1 MASKVVET
9 PEKEFEN
16 ITRSLNFISSRLA
29 FHGMRINANHAIM
42 NSLIQNVKTL
52 VLEAKEDH
60 FKNTRFVPASAWL
73 EKSLV
78 RLQLECQALLLEVAC
93 NQKIAQ
99 SQLEIV
105 YNLVAQRD
113 NKDNLRLAK
122 ISTEIAAVTKD
133 DSFAMRTVAVMSI
146 TFLPGTFVASFFS
159 MSMFNWQASGN
170 DPVLSSRF
178 WIYWAVTLPLTLLV
192 LSVWLSWLHH
202 HKRHEPEPLHGALSP
217 QVGPKSRGR
226 SKMWYHLKSLNL
238 RSRGKAE
245 DDVADAEADGQ
256 SLRGADAEVA
266 GFAQPVRVET
276 LMQGPRR

>member
-1 MASKVVET
+1 M
-9 PEKEFEN
+9 
-16 ITRSLNFISSRLA
+16 
-29 FHGMRINANHAIM
+29 
-42 NSLIQNVKTL
+42 
-52 VLEAKEDH
+52 
-60 FKNTRFVPASAWL
+60 
-73 EKSLV
+73 
-78 RLQLECQALLLEVAC
+78 
-93 NQKIAQ
+93 
-99 SQLEIV
+99 
-105 YNLVAQRD
+105 AQRD

-146 TFLPGTFVASFFS
+146 TFLPGTFVAVSAGIDYYHKNADPIHQSFFS